1 MNGTEEGGREERH
14 QGSKRR
20 MRHKLASYLPDDTSP
35 AKDEHEA
42 AGEEESPRSHA
53 FTLHSASEAER
64 LEQLLRQY
72 VDWDERISVWGCS
85 CIERRP
91 FWATVGL
98 MLVLAAMIAY
108 SIADDLMQAYKK
120 S

>member
-1 MNGTEEGGREERH
+1 MNGAEEGGREERH

-20 MRHKLASYLPDDTSP
+20 MRHKLAPYLPDDTSP

-53 FTLHSASEAER
+53 STLHSASEAER

-72 VDWDERISVWGCS
+72 VDWHERIKC
-85 CIERRP
+85 
-91 FWATVGL
+91 VGV
-98 MLVLAAMIAY
+98 LVYRAAALLGHGG
-108 SIADDLMQAYKK
+108 ADAGAGGHDCLLYR
-120 S
+120 